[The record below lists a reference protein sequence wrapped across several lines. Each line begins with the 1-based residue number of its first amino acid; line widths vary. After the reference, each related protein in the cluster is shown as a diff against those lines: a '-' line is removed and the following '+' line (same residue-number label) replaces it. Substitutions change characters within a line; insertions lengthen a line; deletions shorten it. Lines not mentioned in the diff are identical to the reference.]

1 MRRSTS
7 MTPGHP
13 WPTAGSQSPAAD
25 FEKLSAAY
33 REEGYLFFR
42 NVLDSDA
49 ILKAKREF
57 VRVLQKQ

>member
-1 MRRSTS
+1 